1 MRTSAT
7 VSETE
12 QAHRLIEALL
22 THLAHGREWAT
33 PGVQAALQRVVTG
46 LDAGVETASPRVQA
60 LLRRLAEDLAG
71 GVETLTPRVQESLR
85 RVVSQSQPVEALD
98 LPAAEGVKSGSR
110 TWLWLTGLLA
120 LSMAAAGVVAFRSSR
135 PSPEAAPVAAEQ
147 DTVDVTPDSDPDLS
161 SGNI

>member
-33 PGVQAALQRVVTG
+33 PGVQAAVQRVVTG

-85 RVVSQSQPVEALD
+85 RVVSQSQPEALD
-98 LPAAEGVKSGSR
+98 LPAAEDAKSGSR

-120 LSMAAAGVVAFRSSR
+120 LSMAAAGAVAFRSSR